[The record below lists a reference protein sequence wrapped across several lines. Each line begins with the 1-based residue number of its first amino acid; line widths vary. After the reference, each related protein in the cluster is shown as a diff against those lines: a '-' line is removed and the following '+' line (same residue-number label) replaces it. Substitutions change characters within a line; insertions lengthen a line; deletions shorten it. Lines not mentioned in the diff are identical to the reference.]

1 MDSKEFQLYERR
13 IDNCWHAADGF
24 AEGTWGKDFWR
35 QNAMYLLRRMNSK
48 INGGFTHEVHAYNN
62 DVG

>member
-1 MDSKEFQLYERR
+1 MDSREFQLYERR

-48 INGGFTHEVHAYNN
+48 LNGGFTHEVHAYNN

>member
-1 MDSKEFQLYERR
+1 MDNGRFRLYERR

-24 AEGTWGKDFWR
+24 AEGTWGKDYWR
-35 QNAMYLLRRMNSK
+35 QNAMYLLRKMNREL
-48 INGGFTHEVHAYNN
+48 NGGTNEVYACNN

>member
-1 MDSKEFQLYERR
+1 MDSRTFELYERR

>member
-1 MDSKEFQLYERR
+1 MDSREFQLYERR